1 MDKEKL
7 FKKNLKMKNKRKG
20 IILSGGL
27 GTRLFPSTIVTSK
40 QLLPIYD
47 KPMIYYPLSILML
60 AEIRDILII
69 VTPRDLLQFKNL
81 LGDGRKF
88 GIKIS
93 YVVQKKPKGLA
104 EALLISKKFLNGSP
118 SVLILGDN
126 IFYGSD
132 LEKLLIDNSNQY
144 TLGATIFAYHVNNP
158 KDYGIISF
166 NNQGNVKEIIE
177 KPKKPKSNYAV
188 TGLYFYDE
196 NASKYASQLK
206 PSKRG
211 ELEITDLNK
220 IYLKKNLLKVV
231 KLGRGNAWLDTGM
244 HENIME
250 ASNFIYNIEKRQG
263 LKICCPEEI
272 AFRKKWISKQKLI
285 KIIKPLMKNEY
296 GKYLKNLT

>member
-1 MDKEKL
+1 MI
-7 FKKNLKMKNKRKG
+7 KKKRKG

-27 GTRLFPSTIVTSK
+27 GTRLFPSTLVTSK
-40 QLLPIYD
+40 QLIPIYD

-60 AEIRDILII
+60 AEIREILII

-81 LGDGRKF
+81 LGDGKKW

-93 YVVQKKPKGLA
+93 YIIQKKPKGLA
-104 EALLISKKFLNGSP
+104 DALILSEKFLDGSP

-132 LEKLLIDNSNQY
+132 LESVLLNSSKENNI
-144 TLGATIFAYHVNNP
+144 GATIFAYHVNNP
-158 KDYGIISF
+158 EDYGIINF
-166 NNQGNVKEIIE
+166 GTKGNILNIVE
-177 KPKKPKSNYAV
+177 KPKVPKSNYAV
-188 TGLYFYDE
+188 TGLYFYDSD
-196 NASKYASQLK
+196 ASKYAKELK
-206 PSKRG
+206 PSKRN
-211 ELEITDLNK
+211 ELEITDLNNM
-220 IYLKKNLLKVV
+220 YLKKNILNIV

-272 AFRKKWISKQKLI
+272 AFKKKWISKKKLAE
-285 KIIKPLMKNEY
+285 IIKPLMKNEY
-296 GKYLKNLT
+296 GKYLKNLI

>member
-1 MDKEKL
+1 MI
-7 FKKNLKMKNKRKG
+7 KKKRKG

-27 GTRLFPSTIVTSK
+27 GTRLFPSTLVTSK
-40 QLLPIYD
+40 QLIPIYD

-60 AEIRDILII
+60 AEIREILMI
-69 VTPRDLLQFKNL
+69 VTPRDLFQFKNL
-81 LGDGRKF
+81 LGDGKKW

-93 YVVQKKPKGLA
+93 YIIQKKPKGLA
-104 EALLISKKFLNGSP
+104 DALILSEKFLDGSP

-132 LEKLLIDNSNQY
+132 LESVLLNSSKENNI
-144 TLGATIFAYHVNNP
+144 GATIFAYHVNNP
-158 KDYGIISF
+158 KDYGIINF
-166 NNQGNVKEIIE
+166 GTKGNILNIVE
-177 KPKKPKSNYAV
+177 KPKVPKSNYAV
-188 TGLYFYDE
+188 TGLYFYDSD
-196 NASKYASQLK
+196 ASKYAKELK
-206 PSKRG
+206 PSKRN

-220 IYLKKNLLKVV
+220 IYLKKNILNVV

-272 AFRKKWISKQKLI
+272 AFKKKWISKKKLAE
-285 KIIKPLMKNEY
+285 IIKPLMKNEY
-296 GKYLKNLT
+296 GKYLKNLI

>member
-1 MDKEKL
+1 M
-7 FKKNLKMKNKRKG
+7 KKKRKG

-27 GTRLFPSTIVTSK
+27 GTRLFPSTLVTSK
-40 QLLPIYD
+40 QLIPIYD

-60 AEIRDILII
+60 AEIRDILLI
-69 VTPRDLLQFKNL
+69 VTPRDLVQFKNL
-81 LGDGRKF
+81 LGDGKKW

-93 YVVQKKPKGLA
+93 YIVQKKPKGLA
-104 EALLISKKFLNGSP
+104 DALIISKKFLNGSP

-132 LEKLLIDNSNQY
+132 LEKILIDHSIQDNS
-144 TLGATIFAYHVNNP
+144 GATIFAYHVNNP
-158 KDYGIISF
+158 KDYGIVSF
-166 NNQGNVKEIIE
+166 DNKNNVKDIIE

-196 NASKYASQLK
+196 NASEYASKLK

-220 IYLKKNLLKVV
+220 IYLKKKSLKVV
-231 KLGRGNAWLDTGM
+231 RLGRGNAWLDTGM

-250 ASNFIYNIEKRQG
+250 AGNFIYNIEKRQG

-272 AFRKKWISKQKLI
+272 AYRKKWISKEKLLR
-285 KIIKPLMKNEY
+285 IIKPLLKNDY
-296 GKYLKNLT
+296 GYYLKNLTLR

>member
-1 MDKEKL
+1 M
-7 FKKNLKMKNKRKG
+7 KKKRKG

-27 GTRLFPSTIVTSK
+27 GTRLFPSTLVTSK

-60 AEIRDILII
+60 AEIKDILMI
-69 VTPRDLLQFKNL
+69 VTSRDLLQFKKL
-81 LGDGRKF
+81 LGNGRQW
-88 GIKIS
+88 GIRIN

-104 EALLISKKFLNGSP
+104 DALIISKKFLNGSP

-132 LEKLLIDNSNQY
+132 LEKTLINH
-144 TLGATIFAYHVNNP
+144 TLQDSSGATIFAYHVNNP
-158 KDYGIISF
+158 KDYGVVNFDSKD
-166 NNQGNVKEIIE
+166 NVKEIVE
-177 KPKKPKSNYAV
+177 KPKKPKSNYAI

-196 NASKYASQLK
+196 NASKYAKQLK
-206 PSKRG
+206 PSNRG
-211 ELEITDLNK
+211 ELEITDLNR
-220 IYLKKNLLKVV
+220 IYLKKKLLKVV

-272 AFRKKWISKQKLI
+272 AYKKKWISKQKLI
-285 KIIKPLMKNEY
+285 KIIKPLMKNDY

>member
-1 MDKEKL
+1 MI
-7 FKKNLKMKNKRKG
+7 KNKRKG

-27 GTRLFPSTIVTSK
+27 GTRLFPSTLVTSK
-40 QLLPIYD
+40 QLIPIYD

-60 AEIRDILII
+60 AEIRDILMI

-81 LGDGRKF
+81 LGDGKKW

-93 YVVQKKPKGLA
+93 YIVQKKPKGLA
-104 EALLISKKFLNGSP
+104 DALIISEKFLSGSP

-132 LEKLLIDNSNQY
+132 LESVLLNSSKENNI
-144 TLGATIFAYHVNNP
+144 GATIFAYHVNNP
-158 KDYGIISF
+158 SDYGIVNF
-166 NNQGNVKEIIE
+166 GTKGNILNITE
-177 KPKKPKSNYAV
+177 KPKIPKSNYAV
-188 TGLYFYDE
+188 TGLYFYDGD
-196 NASKYASQLK
+196 ASKYAKKLK
-206 PSKRG
+206 PSKRN
-211 ELEITDLNK
+211 ELEITDLNN
-220 IYLKKNLLKVV
+220 IYLKKNILNVI

-272 AFRKKWISKQKLI
+272 AFKKKWISKTKLM
-285 KIIKPLMKNEY
+285 KIIKPLLKNDY
-296 GKYLKNLT
+296 GKYLKNLI